1 MAADR
6 MASISEKLQ
15 EPQQQRIQKLAKAF
29 GQKEAE
35 EHGEIDASLCFVI
48 ISISIDRT
56 SINLQVG
63 GDRVNHVGF
72 GKPKRMREILF
83 DSIFIFVKRRVF

>member
-29 GQKEAE
+29 GQKGAP
-35 EHGEIDASLCFVI
+35 L
-48 ISISIDRT
+48 
-56 SINLQVG
+56 
-63 GDRVNHVGF
+63 
-72 GKPKRMREILF
+72 
-83 DSIFIFVKRRVF
+83 